1 MTCVTVCSDVALA
14 VSLREGLAMI
24 LASFAVVTA
33 DLIVEECRVLDAVV
47 RRFKASTVHA
57 WMSRYVR

>member
-24 LASFAVVTA
+24 LAMFAIVTA

-47 RRFKASTVHA
+47 
-57 WMSRYVR
+57 

>member
-24 LASFAVVTA
+24 LAIFAAVAA
-33 DLIVEECRVLDAVV
+33 DLIVEECRVLDALV
-47 RRFKASTVHA
+47 RRFKASAVDA